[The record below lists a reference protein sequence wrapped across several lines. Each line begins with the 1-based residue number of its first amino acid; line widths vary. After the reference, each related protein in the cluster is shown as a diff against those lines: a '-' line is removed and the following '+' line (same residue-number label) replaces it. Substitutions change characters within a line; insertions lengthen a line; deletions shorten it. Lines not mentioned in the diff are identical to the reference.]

1 MDPKW
6 IKLRKYNETEWII
19 TLRTAYPFSFND
31 IISDGIK
38 WTISK
43 KVGINF
49 LSLKRMYDSNNW

>member
-1 MDPKW
+1 MDPKR
-6 IKLRKYNETEWII
+6 IKLRKYNETKWIM

-38 WTISK
+38 WTNSK

-49 LSLKRMYDSNNW
+49 LSLPKKNVWQ